1 MRVFLGVLLTFFILF
16 SILSNFFLQ
25 EMKPWNPQQN
35 KGFNGDFKSNNF
47 LKKTIYGLKGLI
59 SNPEDIAIDSL
70 GRVYVGLEDGNIVR
84 HEKGDKFDVL
94 VNTGGRPLGL
104 HFDKEDHLI
113 IADAEK
119 GLFKLDTQK
128 KTLKLLFDKYEGF
141 FVPFLDDVT
150 VGKNGIVF
158 FTQAS
163 EVYSF
168 KDHMKDFI
176 YHRGTGK
183 VFSFNPQTKESKILI
198 KDLNFANGIAISKN
212 DDFLLVNETGKYRI
226 LKYFLKG
233 PKMGKTEVL
242 IDNLPGFPDGISN
255 NGEDIFWLAIIDP
268 RDKLLDRVLPYP
280 SLRKLL
286 LLLPSFLVPPRPKY
300 GGVFGLNSEGKVLFN
315 FQDPEGKYMSAITS
329 AQQFGDKLYLG
340 TLRNS
345 HYGWLTL
352 SELKKEKGK

>member
-1 MRVFLGVLLTFFILF
+1 MI
-16 SILSNFFLQ
+16 
-25 EMKPWNPQQN
+25 
-35 KGFNGDFKSNNF
+35 
-47 LKKTIYGLKGLI
+47 
-59 SNPEDIAIDSL
+59 
-70 GRVYVGLEDGNIVR
+70 
-84 HEKGDKFDVL
+84 
-94 VNTGGRPLGL
+94 
-104 HFDKEDHLI
+104 KEDHLI

-183 VFSFNPQTKESKILI
+183 VFSFNPQTKRIKNFNKRSKFL
-198 KDLNFANGIAISKN
+198 AISKN

-255 NGEDIFWLAIIDP
+255 NGEDIFWLA
-268 RDKLLDRVLPYP
+268 R
-280 SLRKLL
+280 S
-286 LLLPSFLVPPRPKY
+286 
-300 GGVFGLNSEGKVLFN
+300 
-315 FQDPEGKYMSAITS
+315 
-329 AQQFGDKLYLG
+329 
-340 TLRNS
+340 
-345 HYGWLTL
+345 
-352 SELKKEKGK
+352 KG